1 MRSSIRCLCSRPFAL
16 RPCDS
21 LRFIPMLSI
30 CSSLLVSYKFTLTLS
45 HLPALVPSGSSGCCL
60 KIVYWTRSPKL
71 LCTLCLFEI
80 RISLWYIHIP
90 THCGTWSMRSKRLWN
105 IKRVSV
111 IIAVLVLLYVFVFSS
126 GYQKHQID
134 GVIANTR
141 PEMVWE
147 YVADFSKMRLLNPT
161 M

>member
-1 MRSSIRCLCSRPFAL
+1 
-16 RPCDS
+16 
-21 LRFIPMLSI
+21 
-30 CSSLLVSYKFTLTLS
+30 
-45 HLPALVPSGSSGCCL
+45 
-60 KIVYWTRSPKL
+60 
-71 LCTLCLFEI
+71 
-80 RISLWYIHIP
+80 
-90 THCGTWSMRSKRLWN
+90 MRSKRLWN

-126 GYQKHQID
+126 GYQKYQID

-141 PEMVWE
+141 PETVWE